1 MKIYTHSDKVGNKYG
16 VGVVLIGDKEQEY
29 MCQYIETDSINEV
42 GSTLIG
48 IKRALQYVKSNK
60 LLYCKF
66 DKVEL
71 YNSLGDKNRGIIRN
85 LKHNPT
91 FKNLDY
97 TTQQLD
103 FNSKNEIDRY
113 RLSMCRT
120 KIQVQQRMYA
130 AINYNRYK
138 QI

>member
-16 VGVVLIGDKEQEY
+16 VGVVLIGDKEQEH

-48 IKRALQYVKSNK
+48 IKSALSYVKANK

-66 DKVEL
+66 DEVMI
-71 YNSLGDKNRGIIRN
+71 YNNLGNKNKGIIRN

-97 TTQQLD
+97 TIQSISSECD
-103 FNSKNEIDRY
+103 KY
-113 RLSMCRT
+113 RISMC
-120 KIQVQQRMYA
+120 KSKVQVQQRMYM
-130 AINYNRYK
+130 AINYKQRY
-138 QI
+138 